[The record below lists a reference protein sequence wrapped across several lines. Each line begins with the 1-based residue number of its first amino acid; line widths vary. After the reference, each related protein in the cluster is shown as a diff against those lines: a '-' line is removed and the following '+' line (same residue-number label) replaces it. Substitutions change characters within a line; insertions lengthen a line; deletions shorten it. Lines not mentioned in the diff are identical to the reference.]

1 MADKKIVAVVGSTG
15 TQGGGLAQAILDDP
29 NGGFAVRAI
38 TRDPDKDKAKA
49 LAAKGAEVVKADIDD
64 VDSLKKAFAGAYA
77 VYGVTNFWEHFSGEK
92 EKAQAKNIAD
102 AAKAAGVKHV
112 IWSTLE
118 DTRKL
123 MTADDTRMPM
133 LQEKYRVPHFDA
145 KAEADAY
152 FAGAPTTFLV
162 TSFYWDNLY
171 MFGLAPKKNEQGQY
185 SWAFP
190 MGTSKLAGIA
200 AEDIGKTAYGI
211 LKAGQKYVGKTVGI
225 FGESLTIEEMGK
237 KLSSTLGI
245 GPVHYHAAEADEY
258 RGYGFP
264 GADEMG
270 NMFQVY
276 RDFEKEVH
284 GARSVDATRSLNP
297 QLQNFDTF
305 VQKNKDKIKAA
316 TEPAPVPA
324 PAS

>member
-1 MADKKIVAVVGSTG
+1 MADKKVVAVVGSTG
-15 TQGGGLAQAILDDP
+15 SQGGGLAQAILDDP

-38 TRDPDKDKAKA
+38 TRDPTKDKAKA

-64 VDSLKKAFAGAYA
+64 VESLKKAFAGAYA
-77 VYGVTNFWEHFSGEK
+77 VYGVTNFWEHFQAEK

-102 AAKAAGVKHV
+102 AAKAAGVTHV

-123 MTADDTRMPM
+123 MSPDDTRMPM

-145 KAEADAY
+145 KAEANEY
-152 FAGAPTTFLV
+152 FAGLPTTLLV

-171 MFGLAPKKNEQGQY
+171 LFGLAPKKNEQGQY

-190 MGTSKLAGIA
+190 MGSAKMAGIA

-211 LKAGQKYVGKTVGI
+211 LKAGQQYIGKTVGVL
-225 FGESLTIEEMGK
+225 GESLTIEEMGQ
-237 KLSSTLGI
+237 KLSKGIGI

-284 GARSVDATRSLNP
+284 AARSVETTRSLNP
-297 QLQNFDTF
+297 ALQNFDTF
-305 VQKNKDKIKAA
+305 VQKNKDKIKPA
-316 TEPAPVPA
+316 TEPAPTS
-324 PAS
+324 ASA

>member
-1 MADKKIVAVVGSTG
+1 MADKKIIAVVGATG
-15 TQGGGLAQAILDDP
+15 TQGGGLSRAILADP

-38 TRDPDKDKAKA
+38 TRDPNKDNAKA
-49 LAAKGAEVVKADIDD
+49 LAAKGAQVVQANLDD
-64 VDSLKKAFAGAYA
+64 LESLKKAFAGAYG
-77 VYGVTNFWEHFSGEK
+77 VYGVTNFWEHFSAEK

-123 MTADDTRMPM
+123 MEPGDKRMPT

-152 FAGAPTTFLV
+152 FSGLPVTYLV

-171 MFGLAPKKNEQGQY
+171 MFKLAPTKGDDGVY
-185 SWAFP
+185 SWTFP
-190 MGTSKLAGIA
+190 MGNAKLAGIA
-200 AEDIGKTAYGI
+200 ADDIGRCAYGI
-211 LKAGQKYVGKTVGI
+211 FKAGQQYIGKTVGI
-225 FGESLTIEEMGK
+225 VGENLTISEMGE
-237 KLSSTLGI
+237 KLSRGLGI
-245 GPVHYHAAEADEY
+245 GPVKYNAVDADVY
-258 RGYGFP
+258 RGFGFQ

-276 RDFEKEVH
+276 RDFEKEVV
-284 GARSVDATRSLNP
+284 GARNSEVARQLNP
-297 QLQNFDTF
+297 QLQTFD
-305 VQKNKDKIKAA
+305 QWRAKNKVSV
-316 TEPAPVPA
+316 PV
-324 PAS
+324 